1 MLYIKPQVTRV
12 ESPTGAC
19 PNQPA
24 KMSYNVNRGVMD
36 AFYRYKMPKLVAKV
50 EGKGNGIKT
59 VVVNM
64 VDVAKA
70 LGRPPTYPC
79 KYFGCELGAQTQ
91 FDTKNDRYIV
101 NGSHDAAKL
110 QDLLDGFIKRFVLC
124 PECENPE
131 TVLSPNEKK
140 GIIKESCKACGYQ
153 CMLDMR
159 HKLTTFILKNPPD
172 TKPNQSGSA
181 LTKRKDRTKKNENGH
196 AKDSLRPNSP
206 RADKSDASDNDV
218 NGDAEDLDEDWS
230 LDVSEEAMKERQRN
244 LTAGVKNLTVSN
256 DIEKTQS
263 ERLEVFFDYCK
274 AKKDK
279 GLLKPGAEIATF
291 KDIAGEAE
299 RLEVKETKAIMVLVE
314 LLFDTNVIKQIPLY
328 RILLLLFTHGNPKSQ
343 KYFIGAVEKL
353 IEVNKDQLLAKVPII
368 FKAMYD
374 HDVIEEE
381 TLLDWGKKVS
391 KKYVSK
397 ETALE
402 IHAKAQPFL
411 KWLQEAEE
419 EETTEEEEEDSPV
432 SFDIYA
438 KNDSLKEQEAK
449 KALDTK
455 PLVAEVPN
463 MEEEEEEEDDSDLD
477 IDNL

>member
-1 MLYIKPQVTRV
+1 
-12 ESPTGAC
+12 
-19 PNQPA
+19 
-24 KMSYNVNRGVMD
+24 MD
-36 AFYRYKMPKLVAKV
+36 AFYRYKMPKIMAKV

-101 NGSHDAAKL
+101 NGSHDATKL
-110 QDLLDGFIKRFVLC
+110 QDLLDGFIKKFVLC

-131 TVLSPNEKK
+131 TVLFPNEKK
-140 GIIKESCKACGYQ
+140 GIIKQSCKACGYQ
-153 CMLDMR
+153 GMLDMR
-159 HKLTTFILKNPPD
+159 HKLTTFILKNHPD
-172 TKPNQSGSA
+172 TKPNQPGTA
-181 LTKRKDRTKKNENGH
+181 LTKRKERTKKSENGQR
-196 AKDSLRPNSP
+196 DSLRPNSP
-206 RADKSDASDNDV
+206 RADKSDASDNDM
-218 NGDAEDLDEDWS
+218 NGDAEDDDDWS
-230 LDVSEEAMKERQRN
+230 LDVSEEAMKERQKN

-263 ERLEVFFDYCK
+263 ERLEVFFELCK
-274 AKKDK
+274 AKVDD
-279 GLLKPGAEIATF
+279 GSLKPGADVTVF

-299 RLEVKETKAIMVLVE
+299 RLEIKENKAVMVLVE
-314 LLFDTNVIKQIPLY
+314 VLLDDNIIKQIPQY

-353 IEVNKDQLLAKVPII
+353 IELNKDLLIAKVPII

-374 HDVIEEE
+374 HDIVEEE
-381 TLLDWGKKVS
+381 VLLDWGKKVS
-391 KKYVSK
+391 KKYVTK
-397 ETALE
+397 ETAAE

-419 EETTEEEEEDSPV
+419 EESSDEEEDDGDV
-432 SFDIYA
+432 AFDPRA
-438 KNDSLKEQEAK
+438 LNQSLKEQEAK
-449 KALDTK
+449 IAGDVK
-455 PLVAEVPN
+455 PIIAEAPKIVAPG
-463 MEEEEEEEDDSDLD
+463 EEDDEDDDDSDLD

>member
-1 MLYIKPQVTRV
+1 
-12 ESPTGAC
+12 
-19 PNQPA
+19 
-24 KMSYNVNRGVMD
+24 MD
-36 AFYRYKMPKLVAKV
+36 AFYRYKMPKIMAKV

-64 VDVAKA
+64 SDVAKA

-124 PECENPE
+124 PKCENPE
-131 TVLSPNEKK
+131 TVLFPNEKK
-140 GIIKESCKACGYQ
+140 GIIKQSCKACGHQ
-153 CMLDMR
+153 GMLDMK
-159 HKLTTFILKNPPD
+159 HKLTTFILKNHPVEIECQNADIIFNFMVRVLVP
-172 TKPNQSGSA
+172 TLA
-181 LTKRKDRTKKNENGH
+181 LIALPKYLCDIIGF
-196 AKDSLRPNSP
+196 LQ
-206 RADKSDASDNDV
+206 
-218 NGDAEDLDEDWS
+218 DEDWS
-230 LDVSEEAMKERQRN
+230 LDVSEEAMKARQKI
-244 LTAGVKNLTVSN
+244 LTAGVKSLTITN

-263 ERLEVFFDYCK
+263 ERLEVFFEYCK
-274 AKKDK
+274 TKIDE
-279 GLLKPGAEIATF
+279 GELKPGAKVSIY

-299 RLEVKETKAIMVLVE
+299 RLDIKENKAVMVLVE
-314 LLFDTNVIKQIPLY
+314 LLLDENIIKQIPQY
-328 RILLLLFTHGNPKSQ
+328 RILLMLFTHGNPKSQ

-353 IEVNKDQLLAKVPII
+353 IELNKDTLLSKVPII

-381 TLLDWGKKVS
+381 VLLDWGKKVS

-397 ETALE
+397 ETAAE

-411 KWLQEAEE
+411 KWLQEAEV
-419 EETTEEEEEDSPV
+419 EETTEEEEEDGNV
-432 SFDIYA
+432 EFDVRA
-438 KNDSLKEQEAK
+438 KSESLKEQEAK
-449 KALDTK
+449 KAVDNQ
-455 PLVAEVPN
+455 PVVAEAPKTA
-463 MEEEEEEEDDSDLD
+463 EPGEEEEDDESDLD